1 MQKPPVKDE
10 KLKIND
16 QLMLDIEN
24 NHIDEKITKMK
35 EESVKKISLGILIK
49 PAIFSVFALLISFF
63 IDLSSVPVL
72 GDVTTKIAQTLFPEW
87 TPINKSIEPLNF
99 WWLTPWTFALFV
111 LLTLRAFSKLRGEVL
126 TSNSR
131 ENVDRIIGASVSVID
146 AIATALPLVG
156 AAILLVS
163 IKMGPEIFL
172 GFSVPFEIKALLVL
186 AIGKLFE
193 PVLDTLSVQF
203 QKVVDEAIDMK
214 ESYYAKAQIE
224 LTNQMVKRIEDS
236 AAVSATAGMSAT
248 KEELVEYKTLL
259 KEINEI
265 SKLTYRN
272 FGATYQVLEKL
283 TKLMSENNTMF
294 DKFNDMSKEVAEMA
308 NKMSNE
314 NANDSLKS
322 LKSIVNKVT

>member
-1 MQKPPVKDE
+1 MQQSPIKEDKSS
-10 KLKIND
+10 ND
-16 QLMLDIEN
+16 QLLLDIEN
-24 NHIDEKITKMK
+24 NHIDEKIKKFK
-35 EESVKKISLGILIK
+35 EDNVKKISLTILIK

-72 GDVTTKIAQTLFPEW
+72 GDVTTKIAHSLFPEW
-87 TPINKSIEPLNF
+87 TPINKTIEPLNF

-111 LLTLRAFSKLRGEVL
+111 LLSLRSFNKLRSEVL
-126 TSNSR
+126 VSNSR
-131 ENVDRIIGASVSVID
+131 ENVDRIIGASISVID
-146 AIATALPLVG
+146 AVSTALPLVG

-193 PVLDTLSVQF
+193 PVLDTMGVKF
-203 QKVVDEAIDMK
+203 QKIVDSAIEMK
-214 ESYYAKAQIE
+214 ENYYSKAQVE
-224 LTNQMVKRIEDS
+224 LTKKMVQSIERVASTPS
-236 AAVSATAGMSAT
+236 AGGFEGTT
-248 KEELVEYKTLL
+248 EDLEKYRELL

-272 FGATYQVLEKL
+272 FGATYQVLEKIS
-283 TKLMSENNTMF
+283 TMMKDNNGMF
-294 DKFNDMSKEVAEMA
+294 DKFNEMSKEVGEMA

-322 LKSIVNKVT
+322 LKSIVSKVT

>member
-1 MQKPPVKDE
+1 MQKSPTKDE
-10 KLKIND
+10 KNTNEV
-16 QLMLDIEN
+16 LMLDIES
-24 NHIDEKITKMK
+24 NHIDEKVQKLK
-35 EESVKKISLGILIK
+35 EERVKKISLTILIK
-49 PAIFSVFALLISFF
+49 PAIFSIFALIISFF
-63 IDLSSVPVL
+63 IDLSSVPVF
-72 GDVTTKIAQTLFPEW
+72 GDVTTKIAHSLFPEW
-87 TPINKSIEPLNF
+87 NPINKSIEPLNF

-111 LLTLRAFSKLRGEVL
+111 LLSLRAFNKLRSEVL

-146 AIATALPLVG
+146 AVSTALPLVG

-193 PVLDTLSVQF
+193 PVLDTMGVRF
-203 QKVVDEAIDMK
+203 QKIIDSAVEMK
-214 ESYYAKAQIE
+214 EDYYSKAQVE
-224 LTNQMVKRIEDS
+224 LTKKMVERFEQFASAPQATGFQGTQEDLENYRE
-236 AAVSATAGMSAT
+236 M
-248 KEELVEYKTLL
+248 L

-272 FGATYQVLEKL
+272 FGATYQVLEKISN
-283 TKLMSENNTMF
+283 LMKDNNEMF
-294 DKFNDMSKEVAEMA
+294 DKFNEMSKEVGDMA

-322 LKSIVNKVT
+322 LKSIVSKVT

>member
-1 MQKPPVKDE
+1 MQESPVKD
-10 KLKIND
+10 KNVNIDD
-16 QLMLDIEN
+16 QLILDIQN
-24 NHIDEKITKMK
+24 NHIDEKIAKFK
-35 EESVKKISLGILIK
+35 EENVKKISLAVLLK

-63 IDLSSVPVL
+63 IDLSSVPIL

-111 LLTLRAFSKLRGEVL
+111 LLTLRAFSKLRSEVL

-146 AIATALPLVG
+146 AISTALPLVG

-193 PVLDTLSVQF
+193 PVLDTLSVRF
-203 QKVVDEAIDMK
+203 QKVVDQAIEMK
-214 ESYYAKAQIE
+214 ETYYAKAQVE
-224 LTNQMVKRIEDS
+224 LTKQMVQKIEDS
-236 AAVSATAGMSAT
+236 ASLPATAGMNAS

-294 DKFNDMSKEVAEMA
+294 DKFNDMSKEVGEMA

-322 LKSIVNKVT
+322 LKSIVSKVT